1 MCGRSLIFNM
11 HFILKLMIFSLS
23 TTIIMVFTRTDPN
36 NFDVAFMQY
45 FDMQYL
51 VPEIETLFNETI
63 PIMQCMVLCLSMSS
77 CLSVFVS
84 NENTCNG
91 YHFTHRHVIGL
102 QFHYSENDFYFFK
115 GNFCTNIFFY

>member
-1 MCGRSLIFNM
+1 MCGRPLILNM
-11 HFILKLMIFSLS
+11 PFIFKLMIFSLS
-23 TTIIMVFTRTDPN
+23 TTIIVPTLTGPYYFEDC
-36 NFDVAFMQY
+36 FMQY
-45 FDMQYL
+45 FDMKFL
-51 VPEIETLFNETI
+51 VPEIEPLFNETI
-63 PIMQCMVLCLSMSS
+63 PMMQCMVRCLSMSS